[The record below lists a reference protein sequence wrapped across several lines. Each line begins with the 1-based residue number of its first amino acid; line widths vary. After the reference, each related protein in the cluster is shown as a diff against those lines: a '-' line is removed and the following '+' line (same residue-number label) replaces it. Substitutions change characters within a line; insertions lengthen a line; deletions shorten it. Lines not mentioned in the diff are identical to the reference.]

1 MVVVPLSKPT
11 EMPSQ
16 AQGAVSAPGK
26 SQSQAPGAVSAP
38 SEAQLARRG
47 PEPNWL
53 RYAAAGTLAAGGV
66 LLVTGNKRVGLVVA
80 ASGAALAML
89 DQQEAVSAW
98 WNMLPGFLEEMSAT
112 LGKAQSAVQDLS
124 TQGQKLREMLHCG

>member
-16 AQGAVSAPGK
+16 APGAASAP
-26 SQSQAPGAVSAP
+26 SQSQGQAPGAVSAP
-38 SEAQLARRG
+38 SQAQLARRG

-66 LLVTGNKRVGLVVA
+66 LLVTGNKRVGLIVA

-89 DQQEAVSAW
+89 DQQEAVGAW

>member
-16 AQGAVSAPGK
+16 APSA
-26 SQSQAPGAVSAP
+26 QSAP
-38 SEAQLARRG
+38 SQVQSQPPSQAQFVRRG

-66 LLVTGNKRVGLVVA
+66 LLVTGNKRVGLIVA

>member
-11 EMPSQ
+11 EMPSE
-16 AQGAVSAPGK
+16 APGTPSAP
-26 SQSQAPGAVSAP
+26 SQAPGAP
-38 SEAQLARRG
+38 RQAQLTRRE

-66 LLVTGNKRVGLVVA
+66 LLVTGNRRVGLIVA

-89 DQQEAVSAW
+89 DQQEAVRGW

-124 TQGQKLREMLHCG
+124 TQGKKLREMLHCG

>member
-11 EMPSQ
+11 EMPSE
-16 AQGAVSAPGK
+16 
-26 SQSQAPGAVSAP
+26 APGAVSAP
-38 SEAQLARRG
+38 IATGQAPSAPRQAQLTRRE

-53 RYAAAGTLAAGGV
+53 RYAAAGTLAASGV
-66 LLVTGNKRVGLVVA
+66 LLVTGNKRAGLIVA

-112 LGKAQSAVQDLS
+112 LGKAQGAVQDLS

>member
-38 SEAQLARRG
+38 SQAQLARRG

>member
-11 EMPSQ
+11 EMPSEAPS
-16 AQGAVSAPGK
+16 AQK
-26 SQSQAPGAVSAP
+26 LAPGAP
-38 SEAQLARRG
+38 SQAQSVPSQAHLVRRG

-66 LLVTGNKRVGLVVA
+66 LLVTGNKRVGLIVA
-80 ASGAALAML
+80 TSGAALAML

-112 LGKAQSAVQDLS
+112 LGKAQGAVQDLS

>member
-11 EMPSQ
+11 EMPN
-16 AQGAVSAPGK
+16 
-26 SQSQAPGAVSAP
+26 QAPGAPGAVGAP
-38 SEAQLARRG
+38 SQVQSQPPSQAQLVRRS

-66 LLVTGNKRVGLVVA
+66 LLVTGNKRVGLIVA

-89 DQQEAVSAW
+89 DQQEAVGAW

>member
-16 AQGAVSAPGK
+16 AQGAVSAPGN

-38 SEAQLARRG
+38 SQAQLARRG